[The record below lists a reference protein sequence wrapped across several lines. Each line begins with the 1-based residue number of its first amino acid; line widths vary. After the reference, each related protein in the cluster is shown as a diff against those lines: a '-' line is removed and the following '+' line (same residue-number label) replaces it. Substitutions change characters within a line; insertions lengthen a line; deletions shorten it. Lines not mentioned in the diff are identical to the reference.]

1 MNGVDLDFYL
11 AIGLLLESRSG
22 ELQYAAVDLEERE
35 CE

>member
-1 MNGVDLDFYL
+1 MNGVDLDFDL

-22 ELQYAAVDLEERE
+22 ELQYAVDLEERE